1 VFFFEKS
8 EIGHSCP
15 ISKILVFFRGLN
27 RKGVVEG
34 PQITAVQPESLSDF
48 WKTNFLGVRS
58 QKKAGKRRGKGNPLK
73 NNTPE
78 KNKISGTLVRL
89 LWRAAA
95 PGLKPLRLPRAQME
109 VHIHLKNAFPDRIG
123 NRRITSGYNLWFASH
138 PSPGLWFG
146 KKLFFFLALFVL
158 LPTTQRGFC
167 EDDAFARILAEL
179 F

>member
-1 VFFFEKS
+1 MSDLQNFSFFSRFKPER
-8 EIGHSCP
+8 GCGGPTDHSSATGILVRFQENKFFVGP
-15 ISKILVFFRGLN
+15 IS
-27 RKGVVEG
+27 E
-34 PQITAVQPESLSDF
+34 
-48 WKTNFLGVRS
+48 
-58 QKKAGKRRGKGNPLK
+58 KAGKRRGKGNPLK